1 MAMAGKHLEVEVP
14 RLVGDN
20 TRLRQATGW
29 SPAITFEETLAAI
42 LDRWRSEEAA
52 R

>member
-1 MAMAGKHLEVEVP
+1 VRPVDVP

-20 TRLRQATGW
+20 TRLRTATGW
-29 SPAITFEETLAAI
+29 APTIPFEDTLAAI
-42 LDRWRSEEAA
+42 LTRWRDEP